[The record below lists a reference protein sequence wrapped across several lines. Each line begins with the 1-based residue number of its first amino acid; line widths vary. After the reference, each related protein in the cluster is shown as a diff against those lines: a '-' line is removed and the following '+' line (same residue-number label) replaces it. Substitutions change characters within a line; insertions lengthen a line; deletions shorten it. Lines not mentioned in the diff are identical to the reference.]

1 VTDRV
6 HDVSEYVASPC
17 GQALLACPT
26 GSRASP
32 GFDELRWAGAGVS
45 VAVSVC
51 TLTPYTHIHTPSFT
65 AHVQLAAVAGQGH
78 LRMSAS
84 SCDPEG

>member
-1 VTDRV
+1 MTDRV

-32 GFDELRWAGAGVS
+32 GFDELRWAGAGVL

-51 TLTPYTHIHTPSFT
+51 TLTPYTHIHTPGFT
-65 AHVQLAAVAGQGH
+65 RSRPACCSGWPGPLAHVCKQL
-78 LRMSAS
+78 
-84 SCDPEG
+84 